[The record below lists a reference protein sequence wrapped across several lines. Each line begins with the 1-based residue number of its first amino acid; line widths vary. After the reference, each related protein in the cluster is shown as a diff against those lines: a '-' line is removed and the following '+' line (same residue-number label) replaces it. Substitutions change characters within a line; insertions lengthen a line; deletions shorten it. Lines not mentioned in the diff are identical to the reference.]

1 MILRQMCIK
10 YTFVI
15 LNEFILD
22 KKMIKMFLDLEY
34 KVSSILIVES

>member
-10 YTFVI
+10 NTFVI

-22 KKMIKMFLDLEY
+22 KKDDKNVFRFKI
-34 KVSSILIVES
+34 